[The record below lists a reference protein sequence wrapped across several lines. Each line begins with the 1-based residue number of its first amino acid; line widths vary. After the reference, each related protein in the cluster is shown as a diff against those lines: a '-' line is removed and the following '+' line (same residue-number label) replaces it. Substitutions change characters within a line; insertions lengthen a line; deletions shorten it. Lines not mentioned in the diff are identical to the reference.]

1 MKHHYLIK
9 SIFIVVSIQ
18 QFQEIADVD
27 YRHKRK
33 VYKEFNTK
41 NIGDTH
47 DLYVQSDTLLV
58 ADVFETKQRLLKQ
71 MY

>member
-41 NIGDTH
+41 NIGDNH
-47 DLYVQSDTLLV
+47 DLYVRSDTLLV

>member
-1 MKHHYLIK
+1 MKHYLIK
-9 SIFIVVSIQ
+9 NIFIVVSIQ

-41 NIGDTH
+41 NIGDNH

>member
-41 NIGDTH
+41 NISDNH

>member
-9 SIFIVVSIQ
+9 NIFIVVSIQ

-41 NIGDTH
+41 NISDNH

>member
-9 SIFIVVSIQ
+9 NIFIVVSIQ

-41 NIGDTH
+41 NIGDNH

-58 ADVFETKQRLLKQ
+58 ADVFEDF
-71 MY
+71 

>member
-9 SIFIVVSIQ
+9 NIFIVVSIQ

-41 NIGDTH
+41 NIGDNH
-47 DLYVQSDTLLV
+47 DLYVQSDILLV

>member
-1 MKHHYLIK
+1 M
-9 SIFIVVSIQ
+9 VVSIQ
-18 QFQEIADVD
+18 QFQEIGDVD

-41 NIGDTH
+41 NIGDNH

-58 ADVFETKQRLLKQ
+58 ADVFEDF
-71 MY
+71 

>member
-9 SIFIVVSIQ
+9 NIFIVVSIQ
-18 QFQEIADVD
+18 QFQEIADAD

-41 NIGDTH
+41 NIGDNH
-47 DLYVQSDTLLV
+47 DLYVRSDTLLV

>member
-9 SIFIVVSIQ
+9 NIFIVVSIQ
-18 QFQEIADVD
+18 QFQEIGDVD

-41 NIGDTH
+41 NISDNH

>member
-9 SIFIVVSIQ
+9 NIFIVVSIQ

-41 NIGDTH
+41 NIGDNH

>member
-41 NIGDTH
+41 NIGDNH

>member
-9 SIFIVVSIQ
+9 NIFIVVSIQ

-41 NIGDTH
+41 NIGDNH
-47 DLYVQSDTLLV
+47 DLYVRSDTLLV

>member
-9 SIFIVVSIQ
+9 NIFIAVSIQ
-18 QFQEIADVD
+18 QLQEIADVD

-41 NIGDTH
+41 NIGDNH